1 MLRWT
6 ALLCVCAL
14 WGAGAAVYVCGFQ
27 RSLIL
32 TRLPLMMRLY
42 AVSPPNVI
50 DSMVTS
56 ISASLLE
63 AEEAVELGEWGCCV
77 DALIDGCEHLKA
89 LSIQQHEMEKGR
101 IGDCI
106 ASITLACQCTGCIS
120 LCASS
125 AASYVE
131 AGALALT
138 GDSSSSS
145 SSCCSEV
152 AGNKDDLS
160 QISKKLIELARKLAA
175 R

>member
-1 MLRWT
+1 MVIRWT
-6 ALLCVCAL
+6 IVLQYACTLC
-14 WGAGAAVYVCGFQ
+14 GAGAAAYVCGFQ
-27 RSLIL
+27 RILEL
-32 TRLPLMMRLY
+32 TRLPLMTRLY
-42 AVSPPNVI
+42 IVSPPNVI

-89 LSIQQHEMEKGR
+89 LSTQQEETEKDR
-101 IGDCI
+101 IGDCN

-145 SSCCSEV
+145 SSSEV
-152 AGNKDDLS
+152 AGIKDDLT

>member
-1 MLRWT
+1 MLSWMI
-6 ALLCVCAL
+6 ALQYVCTLC
-14 WGAGAAVYVCGFQ
+14 AGAAAYVCGFQ
-27 RSLIL
+27 RILEL
-32 TRLPLMMRLY
+32 TRLPLMTRLY

-89 LSIQQHEMEKGR
+89 LSTQQEETEKDR

-106 ASITLACQCTGCIS
+106 ASITLACQCTGCIN

-145 SSCCSEV
+145 SSSEV
-152 AGNKDDLS
+152 AGIKDDLT